1 MSLVSELKETI
12 GQGIALSERL
22 IQIAEQGD
30 WEVFQKLEPQRQ
42 ALVKQLDVSTVDPDE
57 VTQVREGLAQLIS
70 LNEQLEQLCQSQRTE
85 LLQQLQLLKKSDKA
99 RKAYQE

>member
-1 MSLVSELKETI
+1 MSELKKTI

>member
-1 MSLVSELKETI
+1 MSLMSELKKTI

>member
-1 MSLVSELKETI
+1 MSELKETI

>member
-1 MSLVSELKETI
+1 MSELKKTI

-22 IQIAEQGD
+22 IQVAEQGD

-42 ALVKQLDVSTVDPDE
+42 ALVKQLDVSTVDTDE

-70 LNEQLEQLCQSQRTE
+70 LNERLEQLCQTQRTE
-85 LLQQLQLLKKSDKA
+85 LLQQLQVLKKSDKA